1 MFAATERVR
10 TCLYW
15 LVSDNVNS
23 LTSPLLRLEC
33 LLTSAACFCLHK
45 LGEILIELV
54 RKCEE
59 LYDMSNKYSDSVWK
73 GKLWGPTGEELKK
86 NQGKFQCFIYCAFW
100 SYRIFSNLI
109 RTSFCLFLKRKK
121 KKFAVLTASFLQPPL
136 AYKADWIILD
146 VTNALTVIRCISN
159 ALDGS
164 EDHIQWEDDGEGKDD
179 SDWVTDSDSVM
190 SDDGESDEW

>member
-109 RTSFCLFLKRKK
+109 RTSFCRFLKLKK
-121 KKFAVLTASFLQPPL
+121 SQFAVLIRTFPSTAPCLQGRLNNTGCYQCFNRYPL
-136 AYKADWIILD
+136 HKQCFGR
-146 VTNALTVIRCISN
+146 IRRSHSM
-159 ALDGS
+159 GGR
-164 EDHIQWEDDGEGKDD
+164 W
-179 SDWVTDSDSVM
+179 WR
-190 SDDGESDEW
+190 